1 MYYSKLVLSRS
12 QYKSKVRRE
21 CSAKIKAKMV
31 LFLSTLC
38 LSMLLNYYKTSGAA
52 ISKLYDQSVG
62 SSVDLMSM
70 SNVDSN
76 YATNGSTKIFSGIK
90 FKIDHNFLSLYT
102 FGKRKKSGINICHW
116 NAGSS
121 YLVNKI
127 NEIEA
132 AVLKFKP
139 HIFGIS
145 ESSFHQNHLVDDIR
159 IEDYT
164 VHFAKTLENSDL
176 NVSRISVFVH
186 NDVQSKVRLDLM
198 SDKFSSI
205 WIEIG
210 HRNQRKILVC
220 NLYREWRYLNQVD
233 DQSRSFQAQEER
245 WKIFIS
251 QWEQALNENKE
262 VVVIGDVN
270 LDFLKWNNQNSMY
283 DYQKNLSNLIFENI
297 FPYGVVQCIDEATH
311 YWPGREPG
319 GLDHLYTNHPERLS
333 HPRVTGNG
341 GSDHKMIMCTR
352 FTRQSITKPR
362 IITKRSYKYFD
373 PAIFLSEVRK
383 LPMWQL
389 YNC

>member
-270 LDFLKWNNQNSMY
+270 LDFLKWNNQNSIY
-283 DYQKNLSNLIFENI
+283 DYQKVLKIFFPMEWFSALMMLLI
-297 FPYGVVQCIDEATH
+297 
-311 YWPGREPG
+311 
-319 GLDHLYTNHPERLS
+319 
-333 HPRVTGNG
+333 TGQVGNQG
-341 GSDHKMIMCTR
+341 DWIICT
-352 FTRQSITKPR
+352 QITQKGCP
-362 IITKRSYKYFD
+362 IHMSLVMAVLTTK
-373 PAIFLSEVRK
+373 
-383 LPMWQL
+383 
-389 YNC
+389 